1 MFITEAY
8 AQGATPGGG
17 NLLFQLLPFIMI
29 LGIMYFLIIRPQQ
42 KRLKEHREM
51 IGSLRRG
58 DTVVTAGGMVGKVTK
73 LIGDAE
79 LQVELADNVRV
90 RVIRNT
96 IAEVRTRGDIREVAA
111 RQELARKDDDP
122 DDDADNDNIGNE
134 GDKAEATGV
143 KRGS

>member
-1 MFITEAY
+1 
-8 AQGATPGGG
+8 
-17 NLLFQLLPFIMI
+17 
-29 LGIMYFLIIRPQQ
+29 
-42 KRLKEHREM
+42 
-51 IGSLRRG
+51 
-58 DTVVTAGGMVGKVTK
+58 
-73 LIGDAE
+73 
-79 LQVELADNVRV
+79 V